1 MFTLSLLS
9 RGNGQVVQSKQKR
22 LEVFLEPE
30 DYLNWTPQDKAL
42 ISKPQDRT
50 QVTRGCLPKTYS
62 TRKGVL
68 ILYSEDFAEPSW
80 KQKERKRRPRPYHR
94 QGKKSGFVLQT
105 LKDLTAAI
113 LAYGSERKD
122 QKDRDWQ
129 PYLHFLSKPD
139 SQNEQQIRPGYS
151 AKRYLFSLFQNW
163 TSGTLYKLQCSGYIR
178 DPRLFQ
184 DNQLYLPNHL
194 RRQQDLSAVPSK
206 YRLLPVYP
214 SVSTF
219 WTQKEQ
225 RADEDASDL
234 DNEES
239 EDSDVDKEDC
249 RAGKHWEEKVPLPPL
264 KRKPPGRATWLN
276 NEAYAE
282 DENQSMN
289 LQAPTVCQVLCQV
302 LAIQVRRMIY
312 SLLDTWMEP
321 HQGMQALKKS
331 QGHHGKSHPPLGSDS
346 VFGNIETPQFL
357 SQGSQST
364 FYGGT
369 FPDRKTYLSGNVKIS
384 KSRHQMFPE
393 LLVERCVLP
402 PVQPTINP
410 EQNVPRKV
418 KEKKVPKALKLPAI
432 TEEPPKAQDPL
443 RSQLNDYGS
452 PEELLI
458 LPLEVHVCAEDQ
470 PKDRGQRRES
480 WNTECRPKANVD
492 GKSLPKLSLQQTCY
506 SQPPLTVHLPRDS
519 GNDFSH
525 PHSSTHEIRDS
536 ERKSSKIQQKT
547 FGARSSKDLMDDG
560 TNQSGLP
567 EELIGSSQDP
577 ALGNILMGPAGDI
590 VCQPLLGSVQSIDLP
605 LQLDFASGQEYQFV
619 NSSTNLGEACSSD
632 QHVKKGNIHSEAS
645 LHMNT
650 CETSSL
656 TPEPAEKEYE
666 KGQVSQGRQ
675 ASTITE
681 NHQHDPALLGNGRSE
696 QKVRI
701 QTEEPCPDSDVFPE
715 QQQPTQ
721 GGCAPLP
728 LEPPA
733 QSLSVIE
740 TEKSKP
746 QLDGS
751 STKEVKRQRDGN
763 SESPGTSGL
772 KQNLT
777 PPVETI
783 KELPLGNAPVAPKMG
798 GTKRNPTE
806 KQPPSRSRKGE
817 DVPPKLGKP
826 AEESSP
832 ERQMPEKTKR
842 RKRNEVNKSKA
853 PPNVGKGEK
862 PQNKTEFIGGKPK
875 KQKIANKTMSVSKKK
890 KPRAKKKEMGQ
901 KGRILEIGSELNNS
915 SSTEDESDEDCS
927 LSSYSSQE
935 FTLPPKYQIP
945 ESQVSRDERL
955 YSIQPTIA
963 KENTDS
969 EKDKSADTSEALPVD
984 HQQEKVPRERILA
997 AKGRDEAPTGGK
1009 TEKGEG
1015 GEEKAAARRTPAAR
1029 AAKGRARAGA
1039 AEESQREALTE
1050 TETGRRAATAGGRG
1064 EEEIAASA
1072 SSSGPRQA
1080 AAGGLPQEDAGD
1092 AEEKAGGGRQK
1103 GRGREAKA
1111 KGVGKAA

>member
-656 TPEPAEKEYE
+656 TPEPAEKGAPQSLEAAVLKTGESQSFINKELEYE

-862 PQNKTEFIGGKPK
+862 PQNKTEFIGATAHRNLHFLQNIKFLKVKFPEMKDYILSNLQLPK
-875 KQKIANKTMSVSKKK
+875 KIQ
-890 KPRAKKKEMGQ
+890 
-901 KGRILEIGSELNNS
+901 ILKRTKVLILLRL
-915 SSTEDESDEDCS
+915 S
-927 LSSYSSQE
+927 L
-935 FTLPPKYQIP
+935 
-945 ESQVSRDERL
+945 
-955 YSIQPTIA
+955 
-963 KENTDS
+963 
-969 EKDKSADTSEALPVD
+969 
-984 HQQEKVPRERILA
+984 
-997 AKGRDEAPTGGK
+997 
-1009 TEKGEG
+1009 
-1015 GEEKAAARRTPAAR
+1015 
-1029 AAKGRARAGA
+1029 
-1039 AEESQREALTE
+1039 
-1050 TETGRRAATAGGRG
+1050 
-1064 EEEIAASA
+1064 
-1072 SSSGPRQA
+1072 
-1080 AAGGLPQEDAGD
+1080 
-1092 AEEKAGGGRQK
+1092 
-1103 GRGREAKA
+1103 
-1111 KGVGKAA
+1111 